1 MSASI
6 QAPQAAGA
14 AQASRL
20 GHSTQSIPGG
30 RFASVLKE
38 TQGLQTLDRPESEN
52 AYTIQRGDTL
62 TGLVK
67 KGFRAKGLHISESEA
82 YRQALKLAAENQLKN
97 PDLIHAGRTLRMET
111 MAQSIAARMEPQS
124 QPAVI
129 AADNARPAAMQQT
142 SLAPAQEYRAANDSL
157 FDRTL
162 QRAID
167 KGYLDRSEAPAV
179 AQKVLAL
186 SEKYRFQP
194 DDFARLTL
202 IESGG
207 MNPRASNGQC
217 HGIIQFCEGATRGAA
232 AVGMAHN
239 PRAILGMG
247 LLQQLDLVDAYFEDV
262 GLADRQKPVSL
273 DELYLTVLRPAARS
287 EQRPDVALVIPGIQ
301 ARELH
306 VGANR
311 NAPITRNSIIEG
323 LNAVAKRILASD
335 IPSRRQLSLY
345 TSHEQPDG

>member
-6 QAPQAAGA
+6 QAPQTAVVATAPKLEQGA
-14 AQASRL
+14 PPA
-20 GHSTQSIPGG
+20 PGR
-30 RFASVLKE
+30 RFATVFKE
-38 TQGLQTLDRPESEN
+38 TLDQPAINRSGSN
-52 AYTIQRGDTL
+52 HLYTIQSGDTL
-62 TGLVK
+62 TGIVK
-67 KGFRAKGLHISESEA
+67 KGFRAKALNISESEA
-82 YRQALKLAAENQLKN
+82 YRQALKLAADNSLKN
-97 PDLIHAGRTLRMET
+97 PDLIQAGKTLNMEAVNQT
-111 MAQSIAARMEPQS
+111 IANRLNPQAS
-124 QPAVI
+124 TEAAA
-129 AADNARPAAMQQT
+129 AADKKPVAPQQASAALVPFTKPANET
-142 SLAPAQEYRAANDSL
+142 VL
-157 FDRTL
+157 DRTL

-167 KGYLDRSEAPAV
+167 KGYLDRSEGPAV

-186 SEKYRFQP
+186 SEKYKFQP

-202 IESGG
+202 MESGG
-207 MNPRASNGQC
+207 MNPRASNGRC

-262 GLADRQKPVSL
+262 GLADRQKALSL

-287 EQRPDVALVIPGIQ
+287 EQRRDVALAIPGIQ

-323 LNAVAKRILASD
+323 LHAVAKRMLASE